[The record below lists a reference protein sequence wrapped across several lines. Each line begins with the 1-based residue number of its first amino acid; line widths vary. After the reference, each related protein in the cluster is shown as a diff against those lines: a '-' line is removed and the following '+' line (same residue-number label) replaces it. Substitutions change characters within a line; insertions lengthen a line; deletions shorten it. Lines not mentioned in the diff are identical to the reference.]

1 MIAHAC
7 VMETREPGEGFALIN
22 DWSARSWSLVDLRQ
36 TKLSPEDLRG
46 KVLSNPKLAGSPYAP
61 TLAIFSLLLAIAA
74 TALGL
79 CGGHIGGSSFLSA
92 AGGVISTAS
101 QWAIWACVPL
111 LAMSGVLAIFSMRRV
126 RRLRELADDQW
137 KFITIEDDD
146 VELFET
152 RPNLVAK
159 MFERQKELRKWDET
173 VSTLDSRVAEGRSI
187 LETLDTDSPIRS
199 DVEKSLAEDEADLA
213 VAQTRRGE
221 IQDEAIA
228 EVDEAK
234 DESAWERPIEDLKA
248 SQSAALDWLGKRE
261 RGFVVD

>member
-1 MIAHAC
+1 
-7 VMETREPGEGFALIN
+7 METREPGEGFALIN
-22 DWSARSWSLVDLRQ
+22 DWSVRSWSLVDLRQ

-126 RRLRELADDQW
+126 RRLREAGRRSVEVHHNRRRRCGAVRDTSESRRQ
-137 KFITIEDDD
+137 D
-146 VELFET
+146 V
-152 RPNLVAK
+152 RAA
-159 MFERQKELRKWDET
+159 ERASEM
-173 VSTLDSRVAEGRSI
+173 GR
-187 LETLDTDSPIRS
+187 DCQHPR
-199 DVEKSLAEDEADLA
+199 
-213 VAQTRRGE
+213 
-221 IQDEAIA
+221 
-228 EVDEAK
+228 
-234 DESAWERPIEDLKA
+234 
-248 SQSAALDWLGKRE
+248 
-261 RGFVVD
+261 

>member
-46 KVLSNPKLAGSPYAP
+46 KVLSNPRLAGSPYASAL
-61 TLAIFSLLLAIAA
+61 TVLILLLVVLSLLLVLADE
-74 TALGL
+74 TLRL
-79 CGGHIGGSSFLSA
+79 YGGHIDGSSFLSA
-92 AGGVISTAS
+92 A
-101 QWAIWACVPL
+101 QWVMRVCVPL
-111 LAMSGVLAIFSMRRV
+111 LAMSGILAIFSMRRV

-159 MFERQKELRKWDET
+159 MFERQKELREWDET
-173 VSTLDSRVAEGRSI
+173 VNTLDSRVAEGRSI
-187 LETLDTDSPIRS
+187 LETLGTDSPIRS

-213 VAQTRRGE
+213 MAQTRRGE

-228 EVDEAK
+228 EVNEAK
-234 DESAWERPIEDLKA
+234 GESAWERPIEDLKA